1 MCIFQHILIH
11 SDQHEE
17 VRNQLIDEVNQE
29 LAMEVLFDITL
40 NDGKY
45 EEEGDPII
53 LPMDVERTDIFPT
66 HWSEQNKECLEVI

>member
-1 MCIFQHILIH
+1 MMCIFQHILIH

-45 EEEGDPII
+45 GRGRRSNHSPYGCGKNRY
-53 LPMDVERTDIFPT
+53 LSYPL
-66 HWSEQNKECLEVI
+66 K

>member
-1 MCIFQHILIH
+1 M
-11 SDQHEE
+11 
-17 VRNQLIDEVNQE
+17 
-29 LAMEVLFDITL
+29 MESM
-40 NDGKY
+40 